1 MTGRGTQYGAFRW
14 IDTYKIL
21 RHAPSALLRMTR
33 CYNRFLYFRRRCAN
47 SAFQEKGKREMLK
60 YVLKRIGLM
69 VLCLFVIISVTFFAL
84 RLIPG
89 GPYDDDPDLLPEA
102 REALISKMNLDK
114 PLMVQY
120 VLFFKGVLMENNW
133 GASLKLMPGVP
144 VFDIIG
150 QRVGATMLLN
160 IMSLLIALPLGV
172 LSGTIAAVYKNKWPD
187 VLISIM
193 VIVCISV
200 PSFIFATL
208 LQYFPAYKFEWFPIL
223 YNATGTA
230 GERLKSMVLPI
241 LALSFGPIATVCRYL
256 RGELIET
263 LSSEYML
270 LARTKGLKKGVA
282 IMRHAFRNS
291 CVPLANII
299 IPMFTNIMGGSLV
312 IETLFSVP
320 GIGTLITDSI
330 TTRDY
335 TVTLAALLFY
345 SFISVGTILLVDLSY
360 GIIDPRIRLGAKGNE

>member
-1 MTGRGTQYGAFRW
+1 
-14 IDTYKIL
+14 
-21 RHAPSALLRMTR
+21 
-33 CYNRFLYFRRRCAN
+33 
-47 SAFQEKGKREMLK
+47 MLK

-69 VLCLFVIISVTFFAL
+69 VLCLFVIVSVTFFAL

-102 REALISKMNLDK
+102 KQALEERMNLDK
-114 PLMVQY
+114 PLVVQY
-120 VLFFKGVLMENNW
+120 ALFIKGIIMDNNW
-133 GASLKLMPGVP
+133 GASLKLRPGVP
-144 VFDIIG
+144 VFTIIG
-150 QRVGATMLLN
+150 ERVSATMVLN
-160 IMSLLIALPLGV
+160 LMSLLISLPLGIV
-172 LSGTIAAVYKNKWPD
+172 AGTIAAVYKNKWPD
-187 VLISIM
+187 VVVSIL

-223 YNATGTA
+223 YNATGTTA
-230 GERLKSMVLPI
+230 ERLKSMVLPVM
-241 LALSFGPIATVCRYL
+241 ALSFGPIATVCRYL

-270 LARTKGLKKGVA
+270 LARTKGLTRGVA

-330 TTRDY
+330 TSRDY
-335 TVTLAALLFY
+335 SVTLAALLFY
-345 SFISVGTILLVDLSY
+345 SFISVGTILIVDLSY

>member
-1 MTGRGTQYGAFRW
+1 MF
-14 IDTYKIL
+14 
-21 RHAPSALLRMTR
+21 
-33 CYNRFLYFRRRCAN
+33 
-47 SAFQEKGKREMLK
+47 K
-60 YVLKRIGLM
+60 YVLKRLGLM

-120 VLFFKGVLMENNW
+120 VLFFKGVLLENNW

-150 QRVGATMLLN
+150 QRVGATMILN
-160 IMSLLIALPLGV
+160 ILSLLISLPLGI
-172 LSGTIAAVYKNKWPD
+172 LAGTLAAVYKNKWPD

-241 LALSFGPIATVCRYL
+241 LALSFSPIATVCRYL

-282 IMRHAFRNS
+282 IVRHAFRNS

-312 IETLFSVP
+312 IETLFSIP

-360 GIIDPRIRLGAKGNE
+360 GIIDPRIRLGAKNNE

>member
-1 MTGRGTQYGAFRW
+1 
-14 IDTYKIL
+14 
-21 RHAPSALLRMTR
+21 
-33 CYNRFLYFRRRCAN
+33 
-47 SAFQEKGKREMLK
+47 MLK

-102 REALISKMNLDK
+102 KEALEARMNLDK

-120 VLFFKGVLMENNW
+120 VLFIKGILLENNW

-150 QRVGATMLLN
+150 DRVGATMILN
-160 IMSLLIALPLGV
+160 IMSLLISLPLGIIA
-172 LSGTIAAVYKNKWPD
+172 GTLAAVYKNKWPD
-187 VLISIM
+187 VLVSIL

-208 LQYFPAYKFEWFPIL
+208 LQYFPGYKFGWFPLL
-223 YNATGTA
+223 YNATGTVA
-230 GERLKSMVLPI
+230 ERLNSMVLPI
-241 LALSFGPIATVCRYL
+241 LALSFSPIATVCRYL

-299 IPMFTNIMGGSLV
+299 IPIFTNIMGGSLV

-345 SFISVGTILLVDLSY
+345 SFISVGTILIVDLSY
-360 GIIDPRIRLGAKGNE
+360 GIIDPRIRLGAKK

>member
-1 MTGRGTQYGAFRW
+1 
-14 IDTYKIL
+14 
-21 RHAPSALLRMTR
+21 
-33 CYNRFLYFRRRCAN
+33 
-47 SAFQEKGKREMLK
+47 MLK

-150 QRVGATMLLN
+150 QRVGATMILN
-160 IMSLLIALPLGV
+160 IMSLVIALPLGIIA
-172 LSGTIAAVYKNKWPD
+172 GTIAAVYKNKWPD
-187 VLISIM
+187 VLISIL

-208 LQYFPAYKFEWFPIL
+208 LQYFPAYKFQWFPIL
-223 YNATGTA
+223 YNATGTTA
-230 GERLKSMVLPI
+230 ERLKSMVLPVM
-241 LALSFGPIATVCRYL
+241 ALSFGPVATVCRYL

-345 SFISVGTILLVDLSY
+345 SFISVGTILIVDLSY
-360 GIIDPRIRLGAKGNE
+360 GIIDPRIRVGGGNK

>member
-1 MTGRGTQYGAFRW
+1 MF
-14 IDTYKIL
+14 
-21 RHAPSALLRMTR
+21 
-33 CYNRFLYFRRRCAN
+33 
-47 SAFQEKGKREMLK
+47 K
-60 YVLKRIGLM
+60 YVLKRLGLM

-120 VLFFKGVLMENNW
+120 VLFFKGVLLENNW

-150 QRVGATMLLN
+150 QRVGATMILN
-160 IMSLLIALPLGV
+160 ILSLLISLPLGI
-172 LSGTIAAVYKNKWPD
+172 LAGTLAAVYKNKWPD

-223 YNATGTA
+223 YNATGTT

-241 LALSFGPIATVCRYL
+241 LALSFSPIATVCRYL

-312 IETLFSVP
+312 IETLFSIP

-360 GIIDPRIRLGAKGNE
+360 GIIDPRIRLGAKNNE

>member
-1 MTGRGTQYGAFRW
+1 MF
-14 IDTYKIL
+14 
-21 RHAPSALLRMTR
+21 
-33 CYNRFLYFRRRCAN
+33 
-47 SAFQEKGKREMLK
+47 K

-69 VLCLFVIISVTFFAL
+69 VLCLFIIISVTFFAL

-89 GPYDDDPDLLPEA
+89 GPYDDDPDLAPEA
-102 REALISKMNLDK
+102 QAALEAKMNLDK
-114 PLMVQY
+114 PLLVQY
-120 VLFFKGVLMENNW
+120 VLFIKGIITENNW
-133 GASLKLMPGVP
+133 GVSLKLRPGIP
-144 VFDIIG
+144 AFEIIG
-150 QRVGATMLLN
+150 ERVGATMVLN
-160 IMSLLIALPLGV
+160 IMSLLISLPLGV
-172 LSGTIAAVYKNKWPD
+172 VAGTLAAVYKNKWPD

-223 YNATGTA
+223 YNATGTV
-230 GERLKSMVLPI
+230 GERLKSMVLPVM
-241 LALSFGPIATVCRYL
+241 ALSFSPIATVCRYL

-270 LARTKGLKKGVA
+270 LARTKGLRKGVA

-312 IETLFSVP
+312 IETLFSIP

-335 TVTLAALLFY
+335 TVTMAALLFY

-360 GIIDPRIRLGAKGNE
+360 GIIDPRIRLGAKSNE